1 MYRRKPSKAAV
12 CAIAIGVT
20 LLIVTISGL
29 VGMRGFKD
37 YAGLDKPPLSPP
49 AWLFPV
55 AWSLL
60 YVLMGISAARVYLA
74 GTPYTKEALSVYCA
88 QLLVNA
94 LWTPIFFALELRL
107 VAFVW
112 LLLLIVLVVMMIA
125 KFKKADPIAG
135 NLQFPY
141 LIWLLFAAYLNM
153 GAFILNR

>member
-12 CAIAIGVT
+12 YAIAIGGT
-20 LLIVTISGL
+20 LLIGAISGL
-29 VGMRGFKD
+29 IGIKGFKN
-37 YAGLDKPPLSPP
+37 YAALDKPPLSPP

-55 AWSLL
+55 AWSIL

-74 GTPYTKEALSVYCA
+74 GTPYTKVAMTVYCA

-125 KFKKADPIAG
+125 KFKKADTLAG

-141 LIWLLFAAYLNM
+141 LVWLLFAAYLAQQIR
-153 GAFILNR
+153 GIF